1 MPCNINVQNFNA
13 NGVTENAN
21 LDIGNNVQN
30 SHTANSKSV
39 GACFSFGN
47 TSPSVAHMLNNNC
60 DPDISD
66 QGQIDNTSNS

>member
-1 MPCNINVQNFNA
+1 MTIS
-13 NGVTENAN
+13 
-21 LDIGNNVQN
+21 VQN

-66 QGQIDNTSNS
+66 QGQVDNTSTT

>member
-1 MPCNINVQNFNA
+1 MPYSIIVGNVLTNGITQN
-13 NGVTENAN
+13 GN
-21 LDIGNNVQN
+21 LDFG
-30 SHTANSKSV
+30 HTANSKSV

-66 QGQIDNTSNS
+66 QGQIDNTSTT

>member
-1 MPCNINVQNFNA
+1 MPCNINVQNLNT

-47 TSPSVAHMLNNNC
+47 TSPSVAHMLNNNF

-66 QGQIDNTSNS
+66 QGQVDNTSNT